1 MKIKKNT
8 VPLQSMTGFGR
19 SQGQFNSKKIT
30 IEIRAL
36 NSKQFDLNTRLHS
49 FYKEKEFDFRT
60 LLGKQLER
68 GKVDFSIYVEEGA
81 TSQTVSINK
90 TLANAYYNELKQL
103 AAQINEPHTNYLDL
117 LIQMPEVLKAERTLL
132 SDDEWNYILELTNE
146 SIVGFKKFR
155 TDEGK
160 TLENDLKL
168 RVQNILDL
176 LSSILQFDEVRLL
189 NMRTRLKN
197 SVEASIDP
205 KLIDQNRFEQELIF
219 YFEKLDITE
228 EKVRLKTHCNYFIDT
243 LLEDSPG
250 RKLAFISQE
259 IGREINTIGS
269 KANDANIQKSVVL
282 MKDELEKIKEQL
294 NNIL

>member
-1 MKIKKNT
+1 
-8 VPLQSMTGFGR
+8 MTGFGR
-19 SQGQFNSKKIT
+19 SQGQFNTRKIT

-60 LLGKQLER
+60 SLGKQLER
-68 GKVDFSIYVEEGA
+68 GKIDFSIFVEEGA
-81 TSQTVSINK
+81 ESQTVSINK
-90 TLANAYYNELKQL
+90 TLATAYYNELKKL
-103 AAQINEPHTNYLDL
+103 AEEINEPHTNYLDL
-117 LIQMPEVLKAERTLL
+117 LIQMPEVLKAERAVLA
-132 SDDEWNYILELTNE
+132 DDEWLYIQNLMNE
-146 SIVGFKKFR
+146 AVIAFKKFR
-155 TDEGK
+155 ADEGN
-160 TLENDLKL
+160 TLEKDLTF
-168 RVQNILDL
+168 RIENILGL
-176 LSSILQFDEVRLL
+176 LSSILISDENRLA
-189 NMRTRLKN
+189 NMRNRLRN
-197 SVEASIDP
+197 SVETAIDP
-205 KLIDQNRFEQELIF
+205 KLVDQNRFEQELIF
-219 YFEKLDITE
+219 YLEKLDITE
-228 EKVRLKTHCNYFIDT
+228 EKVRLKTHCNYFIET

>member
-1 MKIKKNT
+1 M
-8 VPLQSMTGFGR
+8 PLQSMTGFGR
-19 SQGQFNSKKIT
+19 SQGQFNSRKIT

-60 LLGKQLER
+60 SLGKQLER
-68 GKVDFSIYVEEGA
+68 GKIDFSIFVEEGA
-81 TSQTVSINK
+81 ESQTVSINK
-90 TLANAYYNELKQL
+90 TLATAYYNELKKL
-103 AAQINEPHTNYLDL
+103 AEEINEPHTNYLDL
-117 LIQMPEVLKAERTLL
+117 LIQMPEVLKAERAVLA
-132 SDDEWNYILELTNE
+132 DDEWLYIQNLMNE
-146 SIVGFKKFR
+146 AVIAFKKFR
-155 TDEGK
+155 ADEGN
-160 TLENDLKL
+160 TLEKDLTF
-168 RVQNILDL
+168 RIENILGL
-176 LSSILQFDEVRLL
+176 LSSILISDENRLA
-189 NMRTRLKN
+189 NMRNRLRN
-197 SVEASIDP
+197 SVETAIDP
-205 KLIDQNRFEQELIF
+205 KLVDQNRFEQELIF
-219 YFEKLDITE
+219 YLEKLDITE
-228 EKVRLKTHCNYFIDT
+228 EKVRLKTHCNYFIET

>member
-1 MKIKKNT
+1 

-19 SQGQFNSKKIT
+19 SQGQFNSRKIT

-60 LLGKQLER
+60 SLGKQLER
-68 GKVDFSIYVEEGA
+68 GKIDFSIFVEEGA
-81 TSQTVSINK
+81 ESQTVSINK
-90 TLANAYYNELKQL
+90 TLATAYYNELKKL
-103 AAQINEPHTNYLDL
+103 AEEINEPHTNYLDL
-117 LIQMPEVLKAERTLL
+117 LIQMPEVLKAERAVLA
-132 SDDEWNYILELTNE
+132 DDEWLYIQNLMNE
-146 SIVGFKKFR
+146 AVIAFKKFR
-155 TDEGK
+155 ADEGN
-160 TLENDLKL
+160 TLEKDLTF
-168 RVQNILDL
+168 RIENILGL
-176 LSSILQFDEVRLL
+176 LSSILISDENRLA
-189 NMRTRLKN
+189 NMRNRLRN
-197 SVEASIDP
+197 SVETAIDP
-205 KLIDQNRFEQELIF
+205 KLVDQNRFEQELIF
-219 YFEKLDITE
+219 YLEKLDITE
-228 EKVRLKTHCNYFIDT
+228 EKVRLKTHCNYFIET

>member
-1 MKIKKNT
+1 
-8 VPLQSMTGFGR
+8 MTGFGR
-19 SQGQFNSKKIT
+19 SQGQFNSRKIT

-60 LLGKQLER
+60 SLGKQLER
-68 GKVDFSIYVEEGA
+68 GKIDFSIFVEEGA
-81 TSQTVSINK
+81 ESQTVSINK
-90 TLANAYYNELKQL
+90 TLATAYYNELKKL
-103 AAQINEPHTNYLDL
+103 AEEINEPHTNYLDL
-117 LIQMPEVLKAERTLL
+117 LIQMPEVLKAERAVLA
-132 SDDEWNYILELTNE
+132 DDEWLYIQNLMNE
-146 SIVGFKKFR
+146 AVIAFKKFR
-155 TDEGK
+155 ADEGN
-160 TLENDLKL
+160 TLEKDLTF
-168 RVQNILDL
+168 RIENILGL
-176 LSSILQFDEVRLL
+176 LSSILISDENRLA
-189 NMRTRLKN
+189 NMRNRLRN
-197 SVEASIDP
+197 SVETAIDP
-205 KLIDQNRFEQELIF
+205 KLVDQNRFEQELIF
-219 YFEKLDITE
+219 YLEKLDITE
-228 EKVRLKTHCNYFIDT
+228 EKVRLKTHCNYFIET